1 MPEMEESKKKASIL
15 VEALPYVRRFR
26 GSIFVVKYGGSFM
39 DSPDPEVRSRVAQDL
54 VFLNFVGI
62 KVVVVHGGG
71 KAVTRTLAEKG
82 IEAKFIDGLRVTD
95 SETIQVVDQVLNES
109 VNEEVASFV
118 SKFDCENKRIPG
130 KEVLI
135 CEKQNHS
142 TDLGFVGD
150 VLTVQTE
157 PILEALETGAM
168 PILSSTGSDASGQ
181 CYNVN
186 ADTAAAKV
194 AIALNA
200 RRLVYLSDVPGL
212 LEDPSDPNSLLSSLP
227 VSQVEP
233 LKDRGV
239 IAQGM
244 LPKVN
249 SSEALNHGVNR
260 VHFIDGRLAHSI
272 LLEIFMMKIERNY
285 SFLNLKEMDLIIQ
298 NIW

>member
-39 DSPDPEVRSRVAQDL
+39 DSPDPEGRSRVAQDL
-54 VFLNFVGI
+54 DFLNFVGI

-95 SETIQVVDQVLNES
+95 SETIQVVDQVLNGS
-109 VNEEVASFV
+109 VNKEVASFV
-118 SKFDCENKRIPG
+118 SKFDCETKRIPG

-150 VLTVQTE
+150 VLTVQTK

-168 PILSSTGSDASGQ
+168 PILSSTGSDTNGQ

-249 SSEALNHGVNR
+249 SAVEALNHGVNR

-272 LLEIFMMKIERNY
+272 LLEIFTDEGIGTE
-285 SFLNLKEMDLIIQ
+285 IIHS
-298 NIW
+298 